1 MKGGFELQNGRRML
15 LLALL
20 MVLAF
25 AIFALLGCG
34 CSPEG
39 EPDGDPDRGD
49 ASLAGDERKDEEEAD
64 EAMTLTY
71 LGHATFVLENEDG
84 KVLIDP
90 YNPQFGTY
98 GRIDMEA
105 DVVTI
110 SHEHDDHNYAAGG
123 GAEAVVLRGLT
134 SGGDWNEVEYHL
146 GETRIYNVGGT
157 LHGRGL
163 GRNSIFVFDT
173 PSLRLVHLGDLGH
186 LLTDDQINFIG
197 NVDVLMI
204 PVDGYYTIPRQE
216 IVELITLISPSV
228 VIPIHYL
235 TVDNEDSNLATLD
248 DFLSM
253 EIPYSVKKKGSTLSL
268 SAMQLPGRTEIWT
281 MKYEQP

>member
-1 MKGGFELQNGRRML
+1 MQSRKKIMV
-15 LLALL
+15 LALL
-20 MVLAF
+20 MVLALTL
-25 AIFALLGCG
+25 FALLCCG
-34 CSPEG
+34 CSPAE
-39 EPDGDPDRGD
+39 EPDGGPGSGD
-49 ASLAGDERKDEEEAD
+49 ASPAGDEKKDEEEDD
-64 EAMTLTY
+64 EAVSLTY

-123 GAEAVVLRGLT
+123 GDDAVVLRGLT

-204 PVDGYYTIPRQE
+204 PVDGYYTIPRRE
-216 IVELITLISPSV
+216 IIELITRISPSV

-248 DFLSM
+248 DFLSE
-253 EIPYSVKKKGSTLSL
+253 EIPYSVKKKGSTLTL
-268 SAMQLPGRTEIWT
+268 SAMQLPGRTEVWT
-281 MKYEQP
+281 MDYTRPRGAD